1 MVLPVDSLASLR
13 AFVAS
18 ADSRSFKVA
27 GQGLGVSSSA
37 IGKAIARLESQLAVT
52 LFHRTTRTIS
62 LTEAGKIFLV
72 RARRMLDE
80 LQAGEAELAEVSGS
94 PRGRLRVS
102 LPMTGSLL
110 TKALASFVAEYPLVE
125 LDLDYS
131 DRLVD
136 VIEEGFDV
144 VIRTG
149 ETGDSRLLHKTLGH
163 FEWLLVATPSY
174 VAEHGHPVSPQD
186 LLSHVCLRQKF
197 SSGRIAAWP
206 LPSAPGIDVPAS
218 LTASVIDPLLD
229 LTMRGAGIGC
239 FPEFLLR
246 EGLAD
251 GKLVPIL
258 TGELEKTGVLTM
270 LWPASR
276 FRVPKVRAFV
286 DCVGGYVRADL
297 AIVTTQPEGRPK
309 PSS

>member
-1 MVLPVDSLASLR
+1 MVEPVDSLASLR

-18 ADSRSFKVA
+18 ADARSFKTA
-27 GQGLGVSSSA
+27 GQGLGISSSA
-37 IGKAIARLESQLAVT
+37 VGKAIARLESQLAVT

-62 LTEAGKIFLV
+62 LTEAGTIFLA

-102 LPMTGSLL
+102 LPLTGSLL
-110 TKALASFVAEYPLVE
+110 TNALAAFAAEHPLVE

-163 FEWLLVATPSY
+163 FEWRLVAAPTY
-174 VAEHGHPVSPQD
+174 VAAHGLPTGPQD
-186 LLSHVCLRQKF
+186 LSHHVCLRQKLL
-197 SSGRIAAWP
+197 SGRIAAWP
-206 LPSAPGIDVPAS
+206 LRSAPGLNVPVS

-229 LTMRGAGIGC
+229 LTLRGAGIGC
-239 FPEFLLR
+239 FPQFLVR
-246 EGLAD
+246 DGLAN
-251 GKLVPIL
+251 GALVPVL
-258 TGELEKTGVLTM
+258 EGELEQAGVLTM

-286 DCVGGYVRADL
+286 DYVGRHVKADVGSV
-297 AIVTTQPEGRPK
+297 A
-309 PSS
+309 

>member
-1 MVLPVDSLASLR
+1 MVEPVDSLASLR

-18 ADSRSFKVA
+18 ADTRSFKTA
-27 GQGLGVSSSA
+27 GRGLGVSSSA
-37 IGKAIARLESQLAVT
+37 IGKSIARLEAQLAVT
-52 LFHRTTRTIS
+52 LFHRTTRNIS
-62 LTEAGKIFLV
+62 LTEAGSIFLV

-102 LPMTGSLL
+102 LPLTGSLL
-110 TKALASFVAEYPLVE
+110 TKALASFLAEHPLVE

-163 FEWLLVATPSY
+163 FEWLLVATPTY
-174 VAEHGHPVSPQD
+174 VSEHGQPATPQE
-186 LLSHVCLRQKF
+186 LSKHICLRQKF
-197 SSGRIAAWP
+197 SSGRIAPWS
-206 LPSAPGIDVPAS
+206 LRSAPGLHVPAS

-229 LTMRGAGIGC
+229 LAMRGAGIGC
-239 FPEFLLR
+239 FPKFLVR
-246 EGLAD
+246 DGLSN
-251 GKLVPIL
+251 GTLLPIL
-258 TGELEKTGVLTM
+258 DGEVEQTGVLTM

-286 DCVGGYVRADL
+286 DYVANHVRAE
-297 AIVTTQPEGRPK
+297 VR
-309 PSS
+309 